1 LLVANRKNHSFIS
14 FVEGHKGDVALALSL
29 LLYLLSWPLRLLDQS
44 AGDLARAAGEASLVG
59 GLCDYIA
66 LNMIFERHWYLPN
79 SGVLPRNREK
89 LIDGIANTIEREWLT
104 PAMIGRKL
112 DDMKVLDRL
121 GDYLK
126 SASLKTMV
134 RSEQLVRLCNEA
146 ARYLEPDFVTAF
158 LQRMT
163 SRIGAVRALDRVC
176 IALARAVIGK
186 ICDRARAM
194 VLDLPHNDQLI
205 AAADET
211 IHDLGAN
218 LRDEQSAI
226 HKTADNWM
234 EALVREVVVASRGE
248 IARMVKEN
256 LGRLS
261 DEAIRVQI
269 ESRTRTHLDWIR
281 VNGGVFGAILGC
293 IFALISAAHRDY
305 RVLARLVGF

>member
-1 LLVANRKNHSFIS
+1 
-14 FVEGHKGDVALALSL
+14 
-29 LLYLLSWPLRLLDQS
+29 
-44 AGDLARAAGEASLVG
+44 
-59 GLCDYIA
+59 
-66 LNMIFERHWYLPN
+66 MI
-79 SGVLPRNREK
+79 
-89 LIDGIANTIEREWLT
+89 
-104 PAMIGRKL
+104 
-112 DDMKVLDRL
+112 
-121 GDYLK
+121 
-126 SASLKTMV
+126 
-134 RSEQLVRLCNEA
+134 RSEQLERLCHEA
-146 ARYLEPDFVTAF
+146 AHYLEPDFVTAF

-163 SRIGAVRALDRVC
+163 SRIGTVRALDRVR

-186 ICDRARAM
+186 ICDRARAT

-205 AAADET
+205 AVADET

-218 LRDEQSAI
+218 LRDEQSVI
-226 HKTADNWM
+226 HKTADHWM

-293 IFALISAAHRDY
+293 MFALISAAHRDY
-305 RVLARLVGF
+305 QVLTRLVGF